1 MEEKL
6 KKVFSEVFDIAV
18 SEINDESSPDNIE
31 EWDSLNHSNLIM
43 ALEQEFN
50 VSFTP
55 DEMIELLNFE
65 LVKIVLKEKIK

>member
-1 MEEKL
+1 MEERL
-6 KKVFSEVFDIAV
+6 KKVFSEVFDIEV

-43 ALEQEFN
+43 ALEQEFD

-65 LVKIVLKEKIK
+65 LVKIVLKEKTK